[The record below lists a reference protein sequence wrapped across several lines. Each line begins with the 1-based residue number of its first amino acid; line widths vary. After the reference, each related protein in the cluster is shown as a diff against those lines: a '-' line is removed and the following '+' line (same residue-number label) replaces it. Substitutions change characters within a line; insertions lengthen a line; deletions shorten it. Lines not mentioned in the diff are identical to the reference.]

1 MATLPKGSIE
11 KLLREVVGDDV
22 PISKETIDWVNECA
36 GELLRVIG
44 LEANTIAENA
54 SKKENYRISQEH
66 AMAALEVAENGL
78 DNRTN
83 AFLLTRRVL
92 MQNLGMQRY
101 AQEIQELQGSMA
113 LESQVNKAQ
122 RSQQLCH
129 LVNAVVVAEDERAD
143 SVSEGSCENHLTR
156 RVVG

>member
-113 LESQVNKAQ
+113 LESQKMKERIASRKAAAKTTS
-122 RSQQLCH
+122 RDEL
-129 LVNAVVVAEDERAD
+129 LAEQTALFKQASLKASR
-143 SVSEGSCENHLTR
+143 EGW
-156 RVVG
+156 

>member
-66 AMAALEVAENGL
+66 VMAALE
-78 DNRTN
+78 
-83 AFLLTRRVL
+83 
-92 MQNLGMQRY
+92 NLGMQRY

>member
-66 AMAALEVAENGL
+66 AMAALE
-78 DNRTN
+78 
-83 AFLLTRRVL
+83 
-92 MQNLGMQRY
+92 NLGMQRY

-113 LESQVNKAQ
+113 LESQKMKERIASRKAAAKTTS
-122 RSQQLCH
+122 RDEL
-129 LVNAVVVAEDERAD
+129 LAEQTALFKQASLKASR
-143 SVSEGSCENHLTR
+143 EGW
-156 RVVG
+156 

>member
-66 AMAALEVAENGL
+66 VMAALE
-78 DNRTN
+78 
-83 AFLLTRRVL
+83 
-92 MQNLGMQRY
+92 NLGMQRY

-113 LESQVNKAQ
+113 LESQMKERIASRKAAAKTTS
-122 RSQQLCH
+122 RDEL
-129 LVNAVVVAEDERAD
+129 LAEQTALFKQASLKASR
-143 SVSEGSCENHLTR
+143 EGW
-156 RVVG
+156 

>member
-66 AMAALEVAENGL
+66 AMAALE
-78 DNRTN
+78 
-83 AFLLTRRVL
+83 
-92 MQNLGMQRY
+92 NLGMQRY

-113 LESQVNKAQ
+113 LESQMKERIASRKAAAKTTS
-122 RSQQLCH
+122 RDEL
-129 LVNAVVVAEDERAD
+129 LAEQTALFKQASLKASR
-143 SVSEGSCENHLTR
+143 EGW
-156 RVVG
+156 

>member
-66 AMAALEVAENGL
+66 AMAALE
-78 DNRTN
+78 
-83 AFLLTRRVL
+83 
-92 MQNLGMQRY
+92 NLGMQRY